1 MYPPKII
8 TPPCG
13 KNARPSN
20 AVKKRF
26 VTEVGE
32 IVWQYKLSKD
42 TINLPPGDGITEIQ
56 VFKITLKIPEFS
68 RAVLKVIDKAVPYPI
83 FYRLMYKDRI
93 NRAVAYKRVS
103 GNSADNCVVEDY
115 FEAGRTDAV
124 ASEIPLP
131 VALDLKSLYEQMMV
145 LYIVLTVRG
154 NESLGELVER
164 TQKIRRKQHELQA
177 LETKVAREKQFKKKV
192 DINAQIRDIDG
203 ELVLLS
209 N

>member
-1 MYPPKII
+1 M
-8 TPPCG
+8 
-13 KNARPSN
+13 
-20 AVKKRF
+20 
-26 VTEVGE
+26 

-56 VFKITLKIPEFS
+56 AFKITLKIPEFS

-131 VALDLKSLYEQMMV
+131 VAL
-145 LYIVLTVRG
+145 
-154 NESLGELVER
+154 
-164 TQKIRRKQHELQA
+164 
-177 LETKVAREKQFKKKV
+177 ETKVAREKQFKKKV
-192 DINAQIRDIDG
+192 DINAHIRDIDG
-203 ELVLLS
+203 ELALLS
-209 N
+209 D